1 MSSCLAFLADS
12 AIFVVPYILATIL
25 FLLWKAQKKKR
36 ETFYDYQFLEIIGKM
51 FILFAVCFQLFTIAS
66 ITSEKIEVLK
76 LDSQESDNLA
86 RAQTLQIRGNLDA
99 HDARILAQ
107 VLSIRNNQLMNHKL
121 KTVDINDKDIKN
133 LSQKI
138 DEVTTVIPEL
148 IEKLENELGEIH
160 ESNRQTNTLIKFVDN
175 SRKNISKHMTLL
187 DKKSSKLNMLF
198 LAWFLAGSLLVI
210 MARVFELKF
219 ENQKT

>member
-148 IEKLENELGEIH
+148 IEQLENELGEIH
-160 ESNRQTNTLIKFVDN
+160 ESNRQTNALIKFVDN